1 MCVKVEKGGSV
12 ATSARGQGLVV
23 ASDGLAALEVAEH
36 AREKEFVINGIVNI
50 FTTGMQGK
58 WRWLYYIDPFAG
70 PGVCRIK
77 GSVAEIDGSP
87 IVAAKSKA
95 KFTDYFLADKDAGS
109 LDVLRKRIDG
119 LKLPETVRFK
129 YCANDADLA
138 MNEILS
144 DLPPSKSS
152 LGLAL
157 LDPWAWDFS
166 FDSLAKLTSGRRL
179 DLVIN
184 FPIGYIK
191 RNWNREMPQLD
202 QFMNGTNYKD
212 PFQAA
217 MQGALPGEKP
227 ARVLLDAYSD
237 ELGRIG
243 YTYIKD
249 NVVVDNSKHLALYC
263 LLFAS
268 RNPRGAE
275 FWDKVTQRKQSGQI
289 RMRV

>member
-1 MCVKVEKGGSV
+1 MRVNVKKGGSMS
-12 ATSARGQGLVV
+12 TSARGQGLVV
-23 ASDGLAALEVAEH
+23 ASDGLPALEVAEH

-58 WRWLYYIDPFAG
+58 WRRLYYIDPFAG

-77 GSVAEIDGSP
+77 GSAAEIDGSP
-87 IVAAKSKA
+87 IVAAKSKV
-95 KFTDYFLADKDAGS
+95 KFTDYFLADKDKGS
-109 LDVLRKRIDG
+109 LDVLRQRIKG
-119 LKLPETVRFK
+119 LKLPETVHFE
-129 YCANDADLA
+129 YSVNDADLA
-138 MNEILS
+138 MNEILR
-144 DLPPSKSS
+144 DLPPPRTS
-152 LGLAL
+152 LGLAV

>member
-1 MCVKVEKGGSV
+1 M
-12 ATSARGQGLVV
+12 VV

-36 AREKEFVINGIVNI
+36 AREKEFAINGIVNI
-50 FTTGMQGK
+50 FTAGMQRK
-58 WRWLYYIDPFAG
+58 WSQLYYIDPFAG
-70 PGVCRIK
+70 PGVCRVK
-77 GSVAEIDGSP
+77 GSATEIDGSP
-87 IVAAKSKA
+87 MVAAKSKA
-95 KFTDYFLADKDAGS
+95 KFTDYFLADKDEGS

-184 FPIGYIK
+184 FPIGFIK
-191 RNWNREMPQLD
+191 RNWN
-202 QFMNGTNYKD
+202 
-212 PFQAA
+212 
-217 MQGALPGEKP
+217 
-227 ARVLLDAYSD
+227 
-237 ELGRIG
+237 
-243 YTYIKD
+243 
-249 NVVVDNSKHLALYC
+249 
-263 LLFAS
+263 
-268 RNPRGAE
+268 
-275 FWDKVTQRKQSGQI
+275 
-289 RMRV
+289 

>member
-1 MCVKVEKGGSV
+1 M
-12 ATSARGQGLVV
+12 VV

-36 AREKEFVINGIVNI
+36 AREKEFAINGIVNI
-50 FTTGMQGK
+50 FTAGMQRK
-58 WRWLYYIDPFAG
+58 WSQLYYIDPFAG
-70 PGVCRIK
+70 PGVCRVK
-77 GSVAEIDGSP
+77 GSAEEIDGSP

-184 FPIGYIK
+184 FPIGFIK
-191 RNWNREMPQLD
+191 RNWNRELPQLD
-202 QFMNGTNYKD
+202 KFMNGTSYKG

-217 MQGALPGEKP
+217 MQGARPGEKP
-227 ARVLLDAYSD
+227 ARVLLNAYRD
-237 ELGRIG
+237 ELAGIG

-249 NVVVDNSKHLALYC
+249 NVVVDNSKHLTLYC

-268 RNPRGAE
+268 KHSRGAE
-275 FWDKVTQRKQSGQI
+275 FWDKVTQRKQNGQF
-289 RMRV
+289 RLMV